1 MHSKT
6 ILVVDDSAVMRRIVA
21 NHLHRLGFAAIR
33 EAADGKGA
41 LAILRAEKVDL
52 VISDW
57 CMRGMHGIDLLR
69 AVRADASLGPLP
81 FILLTAEGQPHSK
94 AEARAAKVDRYV
106 LKPFTREILAR
117 SVREVLRPSI
127 RNRD

>member
-1 MHSKT
+1 VRSKT
-6 ILVVDDSAVMRRIVA
+6 VLVVDDSAIMRRIVVH
-21 NHLHRLGFAAIR
+21 HLHGLGFAAIR
-33 EAADGKGA
+33 EAADGAGA

-69 AVRADASLGPLP
+69 AVRADGRLAPLP
-81 FILLTAEGQPHSK
+81 FIMLTAEGQPHSM

-106 LKPFTREILAR
+106 LKPFTREALAR
-117 SVREVLRPSI
+117 SVREVLGPSV
-127 RNRD
+127 RHRD